1 MNNNYR
7 IFRWD
12 PVINGTN
19 SNNYVPMIYI
29 KPDKQFLEL
38 IKNNNIIEAK
48 ISGTQ
53 MLYDLH
59 TVSATAAPSSTTP
72 NQRPN
77 FFLKYGYYV
86 ITLDSNWYGY
96 PTDSLGHVKFYNI
109 PNINVKSNISENDIE
124 IPKSEIM
131 LSKNMYP
138 VLLGSLISG
147 NILLILLLV
156 ILVYIFRKKTSL

>member
-7 IFRWD
+7 ILRWD

-86 ITLDSNWYGY
+86 KTLDSNWYGY
-96 PTDSLGHVKFYNI
+96 PKDSLGYVTFYNI
-109 PNINVKSNISENDIE
+109 PNVKSNISQNDIK
-124 IPKSEIM
+124 IPTSKIM
-131 LSKNMYP
+131 LSTNSSP
-138 VLLGSLISG
+138 ILLGSLISG
-147 NILLILLLV
+147 DILLAILLVL
-156 ILVYIFRKKTSL
+156 IIVYFLGK